1 MKNKGMNSRKQFYT
15 NQGWFSVQRSLLS
28 SPLWLS
34 EKFTHAQAW
43 IDLIGLAN
51 HTEGFIRVRDSKIPI
66 LRGQLGWS
74 QLKLAQRWDWSR
86 NKVRSYLNELEKD
99 GKIEQQK
106 NSLTTII
113 SIINYNHYQKTEQQ
127 ENIEK
132 TTERQLQDT
141 NNNKN
146 KENNCNNEKE
156 RFVPPIPNDVINFFF
171 ELGSYEEEAQK
182 FIDYYTSNGWKVG
195 KNPMQDWKATSR
207 NWIKRS
213 SLPTNQK
220 KQTSKFITHDTDF

>member
-1 MKNKGMNSRKQFYT
+1 MNSRKQFYM
-15 NQGWFSVQRSLLS
+15 NQGWFSIQRSLLS
-28 SPLWLS
+28 SPLWLT
-34 EKFTHAQAW
+34 ERFTRAQAW

-51 HTEGFIRVRDSKIPI
+51 HTEGFIRVRDSRIPI

-86 NKVRSYLNELEKD
+86 NKVRSFLNELEKD

-113 SIINYNHYQKTEQQ
+113 SIINYDHYQKTEQQ
-127 ENIEK
+127 ENIET

-146 KENNCNNEKE
+146 KENNLKNEKE

-195 KNPMQDWKATSR
+195 KNPMQDWRATSR

-213 SLPTNQK
+213 TQSPYQK
-220 KQTSKFITHDTDF
+220 KQTSKFISHDTDF